1 MEQITGDIMG
11 HITGYMMGCM
21 MGCITDQKKFWKI
34 KNIYIC
40 IIVFKIKINENRIE
54 KLKYVNLN

>member
-34 KNIYIC
+34 KNIYI
-40 IIVFKIKINENRIE
+40 
-54 KLKYVNLN
+54 YV